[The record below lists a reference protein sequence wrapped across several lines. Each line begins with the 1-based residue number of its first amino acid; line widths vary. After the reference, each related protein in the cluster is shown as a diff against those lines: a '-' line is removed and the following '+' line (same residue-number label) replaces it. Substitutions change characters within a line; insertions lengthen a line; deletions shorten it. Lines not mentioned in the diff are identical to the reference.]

1 MKNKWVAIAVAVS
14 LIAGCATQQLV
25 VDPKT
30 INDQAKF
37 EQDKAECKT
46 VSETYD
52 QTGAVAGNSV
62 MGAVAGAGCIY
73 SDGVMS
79 EAVFGVGLLL
89 SDAAAQL
96 ACNQ

>member
-1 MKNKWVAIAVAVS
+1 MSSFKINIDSEKFDDAIMRITCAGS
-14 LIAGCATQQLV
+14 LLTLV
-25 VDPKT
+25 GRQFDG
-30 INDQAKF
+30 
-37 EQDKAECKT
+37 E
-46 VSETYD
+46 
-52 QTGAVAGNSV
+52 
-62 MGAVAGAGCIY
+62 GCIY